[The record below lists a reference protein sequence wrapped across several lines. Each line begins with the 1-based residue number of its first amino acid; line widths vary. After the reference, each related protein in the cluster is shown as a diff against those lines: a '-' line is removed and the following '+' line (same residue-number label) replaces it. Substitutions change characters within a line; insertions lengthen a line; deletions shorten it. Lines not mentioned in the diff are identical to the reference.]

1 MSDIDTE
8 VLRRFYEKKRAHHEA
23 KAASDEATAEYRIAE
38 EALLDA
44 MDDAGLKSGTYDLPG
59 IGKVRFTRRKP
70 TIYGRIN
77 DLEQAMEAFENS
89 GRVDELFH
97 PKVEGARL
105 NEYVRE
111 CMDQGIPLPPGV
123 DYYAKEGV
131 TVSVLD

>member
-1 MSDIDTE
+1 M
-8 VLRRFYEKKRAHHEA
+8 LRRFYEKKKRHHEA
-23 KAASDEATAEYRIAE
+23 KAESDEATREYRLAE

-44 MDDAGLKSGTYDLPG
+44 MDEAGLKSGTYELPK

-77 DLEQAMEAFENS
+77 DIDKAMEAFENS

-111 CMDQGIPLPPGV
+111 CIDQGIPLPDGV
-123 DYYAKEGV
+123 DWYAKEGV